1 MEKKTSKNTVIVWLL
16 SLLTVA
22 FIATQSELIA
32 GVFAYFIEII
42 KPILWGL
49 GIAYLLNPLLKWF
62 EAKTKL
68 GRGLSVTIIYLFILL
83 LTVTTLMIIVPL
95 SYNSATEIIKDIPS
109 YSQEVE
115 QWFQD
120 RFSDV
125 KSLERVAKTYNINI
139 KLLAPAD
146 LDKWLTDL
154 TNQAQNVVFSFGGA
168 VFSFTSGVFKFIMG
182 VILSI
187 YLLLAKESD
196 VYYSKRFFRAF
207 LGEERAQNFFEIL
220 AEANVTFYK
229 YLVGKTI
236 DSAIIGVLCFIG
248 LSVLGVRYAV
258 LFAVIVGVTNM
269 IPYFG
274 PFIGAAPLI
283 IVTFFISPIQSLW
296 VAIFILILQ
305 QLDGNFIGPMILG
318 ERTGLSPIMVIIAVV
333 IGGGLFGVLGMLFCV
348 PFVAVMKNILTR
360 HIANVLDD

>member
-1 MEKKTSKNTVIVWLL
+1 MAAQNC
-16 SLLTVA
+16 
-22 FIATQSELIA
+22 A
-32 GVFAYFIEII
+32 GVQGTELFVTMLVS
-42 KPILWGL
+42 P
-49 GIAYLLNPLLKWF
+49 
-62 EAKTKL
+62 KTC
-68 GRGLSVTIIYLFILL
+68 GRCH
-83 LTVTTLMIIVPL
+83 
-95 SYNSATEIIKDIPS
+95 
-109 YSQEVE
+109 SQEVE

-269 IPYFG
+269 IPY
-274 PFIGAAPLI
+274 
-283 IVTFFISPIQSLW
+283 
-296 VAIFILILQ
+296 
-305 QLDGNFIGPMILG
+305 
-318 ERTGLSPIMVIIAVV
+318 
-333 IGGGLFGVLGMLFCV
+333 
-348 PFVAVMKNILTR
+348 
-360 HIANVLDD
+360 